1 MRVSCLLGKIHQLL
15 FVPPRSGGMEVNM
28 PEFLTKNIPL
38 TILLAYIALIS
49 LISIIVCIYD
59 KKISKKN
66 RVELRIPEKTLLV
79 LSALGG
85 SVAMF
90 ITMLLIRHK
99 TKHVKFM
106 LGIPLIILVQAA
118 AVFALFY
125 FKVI

>member
-1 MRVSCLLGKIHQLL
+1 MLDFIQEH
-15 FVPPRSGGMEVNM
+15 P
-28 PEFLTKNIPL
+28 
-38 TILLAYIALIS
+38 ILAIILAYIAVIS
-49 LISIIVCIYD
+49 LVSIIVCIYD

-66 RVELRIPEKTLLV
+66 RVELRTPEKTLLI

-106 LGIPLIILVQAA
+106 LGIPVIIVLQVALVLACVFLI
-118 AVFALFY
+118 
-125 FKVI
+125 

>member
-1 MRVSCLLGKIHQLL
+1 
-15 FVPPRSGGMEVNM
+15 MEVNM

-106 LGIPLIILVQAA
+106 LGIPLIIVVQAA

>member
-1 MRVSCLLGKIHQLL
+1 MLLKIC
-15 FVPPRSGGMEVNM
+15 
-28 PEFLTKNIPL
+28 IAY
-38 TILLAYIALIS
+38 LAIIS
-49 LISIIVCIYD
+49 LVSIIICIYD

-66 RVELRIPEKTLLV
+66 RVELRIPEKTLLL

-106 LGIPLIILVQAA
+106 LGIPVIMAIQAA
-118 AVFALFY
+118 IAVALVFLLR
-125 FKVI
+125 